1 MPKRKIVIEV
11 PAELDKERIDF
22 FIAKLNPDNSRT
34 FFQRLIKNGAVKLND
49 ELCTVPRTAVR
60 TGDKIIVEWPETSLV
75 PTLVAEDIHLPV
87 LYEDDT
93 LLVIDKPP
101 GMVVHPGAGNHSG
114 TVVNA
119 LLGRNPNFSA
129 DLPVE
134 GGRPGIVH
142 RLDKD
147 TSGCMVIAKN
157 SSTLFK
163 LSKAFSQREI
173 DKTYITLVWGTPKQS
188 TGKITN
194 MIGRHPVKRKK
205 MAEVERNGKLAIS
218 CYEVV
223 KSGKIAE
230 RPASMLSV
238 KIMTGRTHQIRVHM
252 AGLKLPVI
260 GDSLYGKKNDQVA
273 PRQMLHAW
281 KLAFKHP
288 VSGEQMSFTAP
299 LPDDFTLLAKQLSSS
314 EDC

>member
-1 MPKRKIVIEV
+1 MTQRKIVIEV
-11 PAELDKERIDF
+11 PVELDKERLDF

-34 FFQRLIKNGAVKLND
+34 FFQRLIKNSAVKLND
-49 ELCTVPRTAVR
+49 EICIVPRTAVR
-60 TGDKIIVEWPETSLV
+60 AGDKIIVEWPETSLV
-75 PTLVAEDIHLPV
+75 PTLMAEDIHLPV
-87 LYEDDT
+87 LYEDDA
-93 LLVIDKPP
+93 LLVIDKPA

-163 LSKAFSQREI
+163 LSRAFSQREI
-173 DKTYITLVWGTPKQS
+173 DKTYVALVWGIPKPA

-205 MAEVERNGKLAIS
+205 MAEVDRNGKLAIS
-218 CYEVV
+218 CYKMI
-223 KSGKIAE
+223 KSGTVEE
-230 RPASMLSV
+230 RPASLLSI

-252 AGLKLPVI
+252 AGLKHPVI
-260 GDSLYGKKNDQVA
+260 GDSLYGKKNDHAA

-281 KLAFKHP
+281 KLSFKHP
-288 VSGEQMSFTAP
+288 VSGEQMNFTAP
-299 LPDDFTLLAKQLSSS
+299 FPDDLCLLEEQL
-314 EDC
+314 

>member
-1 MPKRKIVIEV
+1 MTQRKIVIEV
-11 PAELDKERIDF
+11 PVELDKERIDF

-60 TGDKIIVEWPETSLV
+60 ARDKIIVEWPETSFV
-75 PTLVAEDIHLPV
+75 PTLLAEDIHLPV
-87 LYEDDT
+87 LYEDDA

-163 LSKAFSQREI
+163 LSRAFAQREI
-173 DKTYITLVWGTPKQS
+173 DKTYAALVWGIPKKS

-218 CYEVV
+218 CYEVI
-223 KSGKIAE
+223 KSGTVEE

-260 GDSLYGKKNDQVA
+260 GDGLYGKKNDHAA

-299 LPDDFTLLAKQLSSS
+299 LPDDFKALEEQL
-314 EDC
+314 

>member
-1 MPKRKIVIEV
+1 MTQRKIAIKV
-11 PAELDKERIDF
+11 PAELDKERLDY

-34 FFQRLIKNGAVKLND
+34 FFQRLIKNDAVKING
-49 ELCTVPRTAVR
+49 EICKAPRTAVH
-60 TGDKIIVEWPETSLV
+60 TGDAITVEWPETAVIPVLM
-75 PTLVAEDIHLPV
+75 AEDLHLPV

-93 LLVIDKPP
+93 LLVIDKPS

-119 LLGRNPNFSA
+119 LLGRNPEFSA

-157 SSTLFK
+157 SSALFK
-163 LSKAFSQREI
+163 LSQAFAKREI
-173 DKTYITLVWGTPKQS
+173 DKTYVALVWGIPKNT

-205 MAEVERNGKLAIS
+205 MAEVDRNGKLAIS
-218 CYEVV
+218 CYKVI
-223 KSGKIAE
+223 KSGTVEE
-230 RPASMLSV
+230 RPASLLTV

-252 AGLKLPVI
+252 AGLKSPVI
-260 GDSLYGKKNDQVA
+260 GDSLYGKKNDHAA

-281 KLAFKHP
+281 KLSFKHP
-288 VSGEQMSFTAP
+288 VSGEQMEFCAP
-299 LPDDFTLLAKQLSSS
+299 FPDDFKQL
-314 EDC
+314 EENL